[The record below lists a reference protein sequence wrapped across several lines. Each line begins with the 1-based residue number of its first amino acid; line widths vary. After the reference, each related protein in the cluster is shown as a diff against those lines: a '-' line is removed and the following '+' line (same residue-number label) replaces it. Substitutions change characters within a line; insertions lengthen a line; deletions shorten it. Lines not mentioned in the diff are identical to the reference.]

1 MQNCFLK
8 TLSLQN
14 LKELLHNTKMET
26 QALLNKQNDKTVFKI
41 VLAVSAL
48 ICVVVVVLN
57 QKLIPVPDTF
67 PAFIYK
73 LPMLNAF
80 INGSCSVLL
89 IASLWAIKKRNIQL
103 HKKLNLTAFLLSSLF
118 LISYVTAHYFI
129 PDTKF
134 GDVNH
139 NEVLEQTELAA
150 VSGIRP
156 IYLVILLSHIFL
168 AVIVLPMILLSFYY
182 ALKDDRVKHK
192 KITRFSYPIW
202 LYVTIT
208 GVVVYTMIAPYYNY

>member
-1 MQNCFLK
+1 MSTESVLK
-8 TLSLQN
+8 
-14 LKELLHNTKMET
+14 
-26 QALLNKQNDKTVFKI
+26 KQNDKTVFKI

-48 ICVVVVVLN
+48 ICIVVVVLN

-67 PAFIYK
+67 PSFIYK
-73 LPMLNAF
+73 LPLLNAF
-80 INGSCSVLL
+80 LNGSCSVLL
-89 IASLWAIKKRNIQL
+89 IASLWAIKKRNIEL

-134 GDVNH
+134 GDVDH
-139 NEVLEQTELAA
+139 NGALEEMELAA
-150 VSGIRP
+150 VSGIRSV
-156 IYLVILLSHIFL
+156 YLIILLSHIFL

-202 LYVTIT
+202 LYVTLT
-208 GVVVYTMIAPYYNY
+208 GVVVYALISPYYNY

>member
-1 MQNCFLK
+1 MSTESVLK
-8 TLSLQN
+8 
-14 LKELLHNTKMET
+14 
-26 QALLNKQNDKTVFKI
+26 KQNDKTVFKI
-41 VLAVSAL
+41 VLGVSAL

-67 PAFIYK
+67 PSFIYK
-73 LPMLNAF
+73 LPLLNAF
-80 INGSCSVLL
+80 LNGSCSVLL
-89 IASLWAIKKRNIQL
+89 IASLWAIKKRNIEL

-134 GDVNH
+134 GDVDH
-139 NEVLEQTELAA
+139 NGILEEMELVA

-156 IYLVILLSHIFL
+156 VYLVILLSHILL
-168 AVIVLPMILLSFYY
+168 AVVVLPMILLSFYF
-182 ALKDDRVKHK
+182 ALKDDRIKHK

-202 LYVTIT
+202 LYVTVT
-208 GVVVYTMIAPYYNY
+208 GVVVYALISPYYNY

>member
-1 MQNCFLK
+1 MS
-8 TLSLQN
+8 T
-14 LKELLHNTKMET
+14 KE
-26 QALLNKQNDKTVFKI
+26 LLNKQNDKTVFKI
-41 VLAVSAL
+41 VLSISAL

-57 QKLIPVPDTF
+57 QKLIPVPNSF
-67 PAFIYK
+67 PHFIYK

-80 INGSCSVLL
+80 LNGSCSILL
-89 IASLWAIKKRNIQL
+89 MASLWAIKKRNFEL

-118 LISYVTAHYFI
+118 LLSYVTAHYFI
-129 PDTKF
+129 PDTIF

-139 NEVLEQTELAA
+139 NHVLEINEMQM
-150 VSGIRP
+150 VSGIRA

-168 AVIVLPMILLSFYY
+168 AVIVLPLILLSFYY

-202 LYVTIT
+202 LYVTVT
-208 GVVVYTMIAPYYNY
+208 GVIVYSMIAPYYNY

>member
-1 MQNCFLK
+1 MDTQSV
-8 TLSLQN
+8 LS
-14 LKELLHNTKMET
+14 
-26 QALLNKQNDKTVFKI
+26 KQNDKTVFKI

-73 LPMLNAF
+73 LPMLNA
-80 INGSCSVLL
+80 ILNGSCSILL
-89 IASLWAIKKRNIQL
+89 MLSLWAIKKRNIQL

-134 GDVNH
+134 GDDNH
-139 NEVLEQTELAA
+139 NEVLEQTELVLVA
-150 VSGIRP
+150 GIRP

-208 GVVVYTMIAPYYNY
+208 GVVVYAMISPYYNY

>member
-1 MQNCFLK
+1 MS
-8 TLSLQN
+8 T
-14 LKELLHNTKMET
+14 KE
-26 QALLNKQNDKTVFKI
+26 LLNKQNDKTVFKI
-41 VLAVSAL
+41 VLSISAL

-57 QKLIPVPDTF
+57 QKLIPVPNSF
-67 PAFIYK
+67 PHFIYK

-80 INGSCSVLL
+80 LNGSCSILL
-89 IASLWAIKKRNIQL
+89 MASLWAIKKRNFEL

-118 LISYVTAHYFI
+118 LLSYVIAHYFI
-129 PDTKF
+129 PDTIF

-139 NEVLEQTELAA
+139 NHVLEINEMQM
-150 VSGIRP
+150 VSGIRA

-168 AVIVLPMILLSFYY
+168 AVIVLPLILLSFYY

-202 LYVTIT
+202 LYVTVT
-208 GVVVYTMIAPYYNY
+208 GVIVYSMIAPYYNY

>member
-1 MQNCFLK
+1 MSTQ
-8 TLSLQN
+8 TVLS
-14 LKELLHNTKMET
+14 
-26 QALLNKQNDKTVFKI
+26 KQNDKTVFKI
-41 VLAVSAL
+41 VLAVSLL
-48 ICVVVVVLN
+48 ICIVVVVLN

-73 LPMLNAF
+73 LPLLNAF
-80 INGSCSVLL
+80 LNGSCSVLL
-89 IASLWAIKKRNIQL
+89 IASLWAIKKRNIEL
-103 HKKLNLTAFLLSSLF
+103 HKKINLTAFLLSSLF

-134 GDVNH
+134 GDVDH
-139 NEVLEQTELAA
+139 NGILEEFELAA

-202 LYVTIT
+202 LYVTLT
-208 GVVVYTMIAPYYNY
+208 GVVVYALISPYYNY

>member
-1 MQNCFLK
+1 MQ
-8 TLSLQN
+8 
-14 LKELLHNTKMET
+14 T
-26 QALLNKQNDKTVFKI
+26 QTLLNKQNDKTVFKI
-41 VLAVSAL
+41 TLAVSAL
-48 ICVVVVVLN
+48 ICVVVVVLY

-67 PAFIYK
+67 PAIIYK

-80 INGSCSVLL
+80 LNGTCSILL
-89 IASLWAIKKRNIQL
+89 LASLWAIKKRNFQL
-103 HKKLNLTAFLLSSLF
+103 HKKLNLTAFFVSSLF

-134 GDVNH
+134 GDINH
-139 NEVLEQTELAA
+139 NEILEQTELAS
-150 VSGIRP
+150 VSGIRA

>member
-1 MQNCFLK
+1 MQ
-8 TLSLQN
+8 
-14 LKELLHNTKMET
+14 T
-26 QALLNKQNDKTVFKI
+26 QQLLNKQNDKTVFKI
-41 VLAVSAL
+41 TLAVSAL

-57 QKLIPVPDTF
+57 QKLIPVPETF
-67 PAFIYK
+67 PAVIYK

-80 INGSCSVLL
+80 LNGSCSILL
-89 IASLWAIKKRNIQL
+89 LASLWAIKKRNFEL
-103 HKKLNLTAFLLSSLF
+103 HKKLNLTAFFVSSLF

-134 GDVNH
+134 GDINH
-139 NEVLEQTELAA
+139 SEILEQTELAS

-156 IYLVILLSHIFL
+156 IYLIILLSHIFL

-208 GVVVYTMIAPYYNY
+208 GVVVYWMIAPYYNY

>member
-1 MQNCFLK
+1 MS
-8 TLSLQN
+8 T
-14 LKELLHNTKMET
+14 KE
-26 QALLNKQNDKTVFKI
+26 LLNKQNDKTVFKI
-41 VLAVSAL
+41 VLSISAL

-57 QKLIPVPDTF
+57 QKLIPVPNSF
-67 PAFIYK
+67 PHFIYK

-80 INGSCSVLL
+80 LNGSCSMLL
-89 IASLWAIKKRNIQL
+89 MASLWAIKKRNFEL

-118 LISYVTAHYFI
+118 LLSYVTAHYFI
-129 PDTKF
+129 PDTIF

-139 NEVLEQTELAA
+139 NHILEIKEMQI
-150 VSGIRP
+150 VSGIRG

-168 AVIVLPMILLSFYY
+168 AVIVLPLILLSFYY

-202 LYVTIT
+202 LYVTVT
-208 GVVVYTMIAPYYNY
+208 GVIVYSMISPYYNY

>member
-1 MQNCFLK
+1 MK
-8 TLSLQN
+8 TQ
-14 LKELLHNTKMET
+14 T
-26 QALLNKQNDKTVFKI
+26 LLNKQNDKTIFKI

-48 ICVVVVVLN
+48 ICIVVVVLN
-57 QKLIPVPDTF
+57 QKLIPVPNTF
-67 PAFIYK
+67 PKFIYK
-73 LPMLNAF
+73 LPMLNAVL
-80 INGSCSVLL
+80 NGSCSLLL
-89 IASLWAIKKRNIQL
+89 IASLLAIKKRKIDL

-134 GDVNH
+134 GDSNH
-139 NEVLEQTELAA
+139 NEILEQTELAA
-150 VSGIRP
+150 VSGIRS

-208 GVVVYTMIAPYYNY
+208 GVVVYAMIAPYYNY

>member
-1 MQNCFLK
+1 MSTQ
-8 TLSLQN
+8 TVLS
-14 LKELLHNTKMET
+14 
-26 QALLNKQNDKTVFKI
+26 KQNDKTVFKL
-41 VLAVSAL
+41 VLGVSAL

-67 PAFIYK
+67 PSFIYK
-73 LPMLNAF
+73 LPLLNAF
-80 INGSCSVLL
+80 LNGSCSVLL
-89 IASLWAIKKRNIQL
+89 IASLWAIKKRNIEL

-134 GDVNH
+134 GDVDH
-139 NEVLEQTELAA
+139 NGVLEEIELAA

-156 IYLVILLSHIFL
+156 VYLVILLSHIFL

-192 KITRFSYPIW
+192 KMTRFSYPIW
-202 LYVTIT
+202 LYVTLT
-208 GVVVYTMIAPYYNY
+208 GVVVYALISPYYNY